1 LGLICHGVLQSGLRK
16 AAIWGLNGKL
26 IRTLIAHREYANA
39 RFSPDGR
46 LLLTW
51 AEDPDGDVAVRL
63 WSADGEPLDSLSRE
77 RVRAAW
83 FRDNGLW
90 IQAIPQRPQEPK
102 KLTWSLDLDYL
113 LRAGCDRLRL
123 YLANPAVDENLGI
136 YR

>member
-1 LGLICHGVLQSGLRK
+1 
-16 AAIWGLNGKL
+16 LNGKL

-63 WSADGEPLDSLSRE
+63 WSADGELLDSLSRE

-83 FRDNGLW
+83 FSDNGLW
-90 IQAIPQRPQEPK
+90 IQATPQRPQEPK

-113 LRAGCDRLRL
+113 LRADCDRLRL

-136 YR
+136 CR